1 MKPASRRVFRTVRRS
16 ALAVVALLVAGCAAG
31 PDFRTP
37 DAPSTQ
43 RYTRDEAPLAT
54 AAADGPAR
62 NAQTFTPAAH
72 TLQRWWTRFDSAPLN
87 RLVDTAWQNS
97 PTLAE
102 ARARLDE
109 ARQNHAAQAGAT
121 MLPRV
126 DANLSATREKVDIAA
141 FGLPANVPNPG
152 PFTLYDASVSVSY
165 VLDVFGGNRRALEAL
180 RAQVDYQA
188 YTLDAARLT
197 LAGNVVATAIL
208 RASLAQQIALTRQL
222 VDAQAQQ
229 LRIVEARFAAGGVS
243 QADVHAQRTLLAQ
256 TQASLPP
263 LATRHAQA
271 GHQLAI
277 LLGAPPSDAALPDL
291 ALDSLALPHTLPVAL
306 PSTLARERPDI
317 RAAEAVLHQ
326 ASANVGV
333 ASANLYPRFSISAGI
348 GSERTRIADIVSGLN
363 VWNIGLGLTQPIF
376 HGGELRANKRA
387 AEAAYDA
394 AFASYRETVLLA
406 LQQVADAM
414 RAVEHDAAE
423 LDARDT
429 AAREATAENAIAGE
443 RYAAGGISTFALL
456 DAQRQALQAALDRTR
471 AQADRLADTA
481 ALFQSLAGNWS
492 DDSAR

>member
-1 MKPASRRVFRTVRRS
+1 
-16 ALAVVALLVAGCAAG
+16 
-31 PDFRTP
+31 
-37 DAPSTQ
+37 
-43 RYTRDEAPLAT
+43 
-54 AAADGPAR
+54 
-62 NAQTFTPAAH
+62 
-72 TLQRWWTRFDSAPLN
+72 
-87 RLVDTAWQNS
+87 
-97 PTLAE
+97 
-102 ARARLDE
+102 
-109 ARQNHAAQAGAT
+109 
-121 MLPRV
+121 
-126 DANLSATREKVDIAA
+126 
-141 FGLPANVPNPG
+141 
-152 PFTLYDASVSVSY
+152 
-165 VLDVFGGNRRALEAL
+165 
-180 RAQVDYQA
+180 
-188 YTLDAARLT
+188 
-197 LAGNVVATAIL
+197 
-208 RASLAQQIALTRQL
+208 
-222 VDAQAQQ
+222 
-229 LRIVEARFAAGGVS
+229 
-243 QADVHAQRTLLAQ
+243 
-256 TQASLPP
+256 
-263 LATRHAQA
+263 AQA